1 MLFQW
6 PTIDQIIYRVIR
18 LRRLIGVSVMVPL
31 IVLLALSWLDPQT
44 LSAHDASI
52 AALVISL
59 LVTAHAVFF
68 PNVTLE
74 TLALSLASTLL
85 VVVMPWIKAVS
96 MWAPQGHETGALVI
110 LMGFAVAATGVV
122 LALFQIILGGL
133 VYAGPMVHK
142 RLMTSVVVPCSPGV
156 AFQQFSLRPQTRRG
170 RVLTGPEDENGFFD
184 VAVAAA
190 QPEGDALDLVRL
202 DAKVMFS
209 TPERHDVMLLL
220 RNGSITVTSQSFRQV
235 VGGCEVAISD
245 LPGDFTA
252 GMHLVFWLT
261 DQQAD
266 NLTETTDLVFG
277 KAARANGLAHNGS
290 LLAVAGAVLSPRAPD
305 IGRTG

>member
-6 PTIDQIIYRVIR
+6 PTIEQISYRFMR
-18 LRRLIGVSVMVPL
+18 LRRLIAVAVMVPMV
-31 IVLLALSWLDPQT
+31 VLLTLSWADPLALS
-44 LSAHDASI
+44 AYHASL
-52 AALVISL
+52 AALGICA

-74 TLALSLASTLL
+74 TLALSVAATLL
-85 VVVMPWIKAVS
+85 VVAMPWIKAVS
-96 MWAPQGHETGALVI
+96 LWAPQPHETAALLI
-110 LMGFAVAATGVV
+110 LTGFAVAATGV
-122 LALFQIILGGL
+122 LMALVQIVIGGL
-133 VYAGPMVHK
+133 VFAGPVVRK
-142 RLMTSVVVPCSPGV
+142 TLTTTTVVPCSPNV
-156 AFQQFSLRPQTRRG
+156 AFQQFALRPQIRRG

-190 QPEGDALDLVRL
+190 QTDGESDEVVRL
-202 DAKVMFS
+202 DAKVMQS
-209 TPERHDVMLLL
+209 SAEQHDVMLLL
-220 RNGSITVTSQSFRQV
+220 RNGSVTVTSLSFRAV
-235 VGGCEVAISD
+235 SDGCEIQVRD

-277 KAARANGLAHNGS
+277 NTARANGLAHNGS
-290 LLAVAGAVLSPRAPD
+290 LLAAAGAVLSPRAPD
-305 IGRTG
+305 VQRPE